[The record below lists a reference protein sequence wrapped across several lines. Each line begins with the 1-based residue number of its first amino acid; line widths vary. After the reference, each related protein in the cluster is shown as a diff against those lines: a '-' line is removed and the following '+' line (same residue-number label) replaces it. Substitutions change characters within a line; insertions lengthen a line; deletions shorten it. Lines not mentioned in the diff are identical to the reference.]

1 MKKKHSVQPFL
12 AVTIISVVCIIA
24 LLLVSCTSTF
34 QRADSF
40 QSTFNDH
47 AEGWLN
53 LVGLITLLSGWM
65 ITCVKWLREHFEFR
79 VRSDKD
85 VEKKQ
90 PVVPFLTIKGKSLF
104 RQLTWDKAFKTADII
119 AKELL
124 DVNSNTFYDPTM
136 IVGIGRGG
144 AVYGSLLS
152 YELGELPILALDRT
166 YRHLDDG
173 RETKAMYPFRIPKA
187 YLKRVLLVA
196 GESHTKKTLKIF
208 TDKLIELGAGEIRN
222 CVFYK
227 QILPETSDTPD
238 IKIHYY
244 GVSKEKDYLMPW
256 QTEQSLHPSENK
268 EDAEAQNTKI
278 GRYVTELENSF
289 DSEES
294 GFYCM
299 RHAETAANA
308 KDIFI
313 GSGTDI
319 PLTERGK
326 EQARK
331 AGHYFKNIGVTFDTI
346 YYSPMIRCFETA
358 REVAAIAGG
367 QLVPDDRIIELDY
380 GDWEGLSRE
389 EIKSKYGEDYRDYC
403 TDMSCR
409 PTGGSES
416 ANDVSAR
423 ITAFLNELKTSN
435 ATMGKQILVVTH
447 KTAGRILMRAAGHC
461 SANHFRDIPFDNAA
475 VGYVSIRPNKI
486 SVILDN
492 KRC

>member
-12 AVTIISVVCIIA
+12 AVTILSVVCIIA

-53 LVGLITLLSGWM
+53 LVGLITLLSGW
-65 ITCVKWLREHFEFR
+65 IVTSVKWLREHFEFR

-85 VEKKQ
+85 VEKKR

-124 DVNSNTFYDPTM
+124 NVNSNTFYDPTM

-278 GRYVTELENSF
+278 GRYVTETENRF
-289 DSEES
+289 NSEES

-313 GSGTDI
+313 GS
-319 PLTERGK
+319 
-326 EQARK
+326 

-346 YYSPMIRCFETA
+346 YNSPMIRCFETA

-367 QLVPDDRIIELDY
+367 RLVSDDRIIY

-423 ITAFLNELKTSN
+423 ITAFLDELKTSN
-435 ATMGKQILVVTH
+435 ATMGKQVLVVTH

-475 VGYVSIRPNKI
+475 IGYVSIRPNEI